1 MKAPRSDRLS
11 LIWLAIYYLLL
22 STAGFGLVRAFPE
35 LHQPFSFGRLEDLAG
50 APAEFTL
57 GPQNVE
63 LRTLGAVLAM
73 LGALT
78 LVIPVAWVYMLTKR
92 SQRYDPSVVQ
102 TVIILPIA
110 VAGIVMIVQNSIA
123 LAFSLAG
130 IVAAVRFRNTLKDT
144 KDAVYVFLA
153 IGIGLAAGV
162 QALTLALV
170 MSLIFNLVV
179 LGLWRFNVGDIY
191 PVPAAQEPEKNSFD
205 GLLSIQTQSAQAVR
219 EMVEQALEEAT
230 KRWQPK
236 AEASGGDRALA
247 YLVRLKK
254 RVPVPMLV
262 QLIRDRVGDQ
272 RLEIIFQRGGR
283 GQS

>member
-1 MKAPRSDRLS
+1 MNQPRSDRGS
-11 LIWLAIYYLLL
+11 LIRLALYYLLL
-22 STAGFGLVRAFPE
+22 LAAGFALVRAFPE
-35 LHQPFSFGRLEDLAG
+35 LQQPFSFGRLDDLAG
-50 APAEFTL
+50 VPAEL
-57 GPQNVE
+57 RASPRSVE
-63 LRTLGAVLAM
+63 TRTLSAVVAM
-73 LGALT
+73 IGALV
-78 LVIPVAWVYMLTKR
+78 LVVPVAWVYMITKR
-92 SQRYDPSVVQ
+92 RQRYDPSVVQ
-102 TVIILPIA
+102 TVIMLPIA

-162 QALTLALV
+162 QALSLALG

-191 PVPAAQEPEKNSFD
+191 TVPATRAVDQGFD
-205 GLLSIQTQSAQAVR
+205 GVLSIGTRSPEAARQI
-219 EMVEQALEEAT
+219 VEPVLEEAT
-230 KRWQPK
+230 KRWRALPQG
-236 AEASGGDRALA
+236 SGRDRDLA

-254 RVPVPMLV
+254 RTPVPVLV
-262 QLIRDRVGDQ
+262 QLIRDRAVDQ
-272 RLEIIFQRGGR
+272 SLEIAFRPGGR